1 MKCPNCGHPEMAAK
15 TRDETLSYGNQSLT
29 LHAMHGE
36 FCPACGEG
44 IWDAESYRRY
54 TEAQSALLRAVKG
67 DISADIRRI
76 RKFLKLTQTELA
88 EAFGV
93 GKVAFSR
100 YERGETRPPA
110 PLVKLLKLVER
121 HPDLL
126 TEMRGVSTQGDY
138 SRGMTSRSTRTAK
151 KRAAS

>member
-1 MKCPNCGHPEMAAK
+1 MRG
-15 TRDETLSYGNQSLT
+15 D
-29 LHAMHGE
+29 

-44 IWDAESYRRY
+44 VRDTESYRRH
-54 TEAQSALLRAVKG
+54 TEAQAALLRAVKG
-67 DISADIRRI
+67 DVSGEIRRI
-76 RKFLKLTQTELA
+76 RKNLKLTQAQLA

-110 PLVKLLKLVER
+110 PLVKLLRIPEH

-126 TEMRGVSTQGDY
+126 KEMRS
-138 SRGMTSRSTRTAK
+138 A
-151 KRAAS
+151 

>member
-1 MKCPNCGHPEMAAK
+1 MKCPDCGHPEMVTK

-29 LHAMHGE
+29 LHKMHGE

-76 RKFLKLTQTELA
+76 RKSLKLTQTELA

-126 TEMRGVSTQGDY
+126 TEMRGVITQSEY
-138 SRGMTSRSTRTAK
+138 SRCITIRSTRTAK
-151 KRAAS
+151 KRAAG